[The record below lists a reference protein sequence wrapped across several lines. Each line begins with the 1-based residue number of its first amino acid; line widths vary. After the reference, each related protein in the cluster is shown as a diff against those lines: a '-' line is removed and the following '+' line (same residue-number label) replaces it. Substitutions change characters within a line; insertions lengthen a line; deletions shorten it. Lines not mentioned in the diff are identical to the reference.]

1 MYSLIGRLFEG
12 KQLYTVKIP
21 LPSLIFEYDLFL
33 AGALLAVGLFI
44 LVSHIKS
51 WKYRLIILITL
62 GLSFSLA
69 SYLVQ

>member
-12 KQLYTVKIP
+12 KPLYTVKIP

-44 LVSHIKS
+44 LVEV
-51 WKYRLIILITL
+51 LIYTKNPNRNMEGLIFL
-62 GLSFSLA
+62 QELKK
-69 SYLVQ
+69 